1 MWDSLKPWVETPINY
16 EAVKTVSSNFRTLIS
31 ENDPFTSNFEENAA
45 LWKER
50 IGAHV
55 TIAKEA
61 KHFNG
66 IEEPTVLKEIEELI
80 K

>member
-1 MWDSLKPWVETPINY
+1 M
-16 EAVKTVSSNFRTLIS
+16 SSNFRTLIS
-31 ENDPFTSNFEENAA
+31 ENDPFTSTFAENAA

-55 TIAKEA
+55 TIVQDG

-66 IEEPTVLKEIEELI
+66 TEEPDVLKEIEELI